1 MRASVSLCTTVIYST
16 TENSSLILWTTII
29 AQMLS
34 VGGEG
39 ERDGWNK
46 AGYKVSKPWDQQ
58 QFGVNRFNLAS
69 TVTSLWK
76 CAFSDPPAQQQYS
89 LWFNQFYRSTTRT
102 GSGLAS
108 VSSIPRLHA
117 CMTTATLEARSPTL
131 VHHSGT
137 VSSSAVQL
145 SIFSVNL
152 ARYFSTTRRSRS
164 LRYASNTHTHMYTH
178 ILRPQ

>member
-69 TVTSLWK
+69 TVTSL
-76 CAFSDPPAQQQYS
+76 
-89 LWFNQFYRSTTRT
+89 
-102 GSGLAS
+102 
-108 VSSIPRLHA
+108 
-117 CMTTATLEARSPTL
+117 
-131 VHHSGT
+131 
-137 VSSSAVQL
+137 
-145 SIFSVNL
+145 
-152 ARYFSTTRRSRS
+152 
-164 LRYASNTHTHMYTH
+164 
-178 ILRPQ
+178 